1 MANLCSISYIG
12 ISNQFFV
19 LQLLMSDL
27 KKKLKKGFMS
37 FVNVKKVGTTQEP

>member
-19 LQLLMSDL
+19 LLLMSDL

-37 FVNVKKVGTTQEP
+37 FVNVKKVETTQEP